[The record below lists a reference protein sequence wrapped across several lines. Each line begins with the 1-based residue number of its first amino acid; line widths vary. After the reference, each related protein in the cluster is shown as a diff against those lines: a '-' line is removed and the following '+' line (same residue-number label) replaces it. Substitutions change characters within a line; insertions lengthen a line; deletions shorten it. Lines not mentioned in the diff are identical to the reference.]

1 MIEPSDDMLS
11 AYADGECS
19 DVERRAVDARL
30 ADDAVWRA
38 QLAEVQDT
46 RALLRALPQREPPA
60 GFWDALL
67 DPDAAPS
74 ARGAPKRGR
83 GASALRWVTGGAAA
97 AVVAAV
103 LLLPHDSAG
112 APSVAREFDQHH
124 AIESVRSEPV
134 VELATVGAPLG
145 ARR

>member
-11 AYADGECS
+11 GYADGELS
-19 DVERRAVDARL
+19 DPERRAVDARL
-30 ADDAVWRA
+30 ADDPARR
-38 QLAEVQDT
+38 QELAEVRET
-46 RALLRALPQREPPA
+46 RAMLRALPVREAPP

-74 ARGAPKRGR
+74 APGERERGR
-83 GASALRWVTGGAAA
+83 GMRALRWVTGGAAA

-103 LLLPHDSAG
+103 LLLPQDSPV

-134 VELATVGAPLG
+134 VELATVGAPLR
-145 ARR
+145 ADR